1 MNYVSTRGDNKK
13 RTFSQAVLEGLADDG
28 GLLVP
33 ESLPDFSREW
43 PKWKDLPYNE
53 LAFRILEP
61 LATDMPEGALRQC
74 CNSAYGPS
82 YGGPVAPLREVGP
95 FHLLELFHGPTLAFK
110 DVALQ
115 LLGRLFGVILEQ
127 KNQELNIVA
136 ATSGD
141 TGSAAIYGLKDVP
154 RVRLFVTHPEGRIAD
169 LQRLQMSTVLNDS
182 VFNIAVDG
190 TFDDCQHMVKQLSS
204 DLEFKRSH
212 SIGAVNSINFA
223 RIAAQIVYYFAAYLQ
238 TPRAAEKVP
247 AVVAVPTGNFGN
259 ILAAEYARRMGLPL
273 ECTVLASNENDI
285 LPTFFRTGLYK
296 RGAPRATHSPA
307 MDIQVASNFERYLYL
322 LASENAEKVKEMMT
336 SFTTKG
342 ELQLEANPG
351 AQWSALACSNK
362 NTLETVKQVWN
373 DHRHLLDPH
382 TSTAWW
388 ALEQVLDQF
397 DPELPKIVVGTAH
410 PAKFPN
416 VLRQVVPEDAPDL
429 KHPTLEALKNLP
441 ERLFTIPAQTD
452 SLKKFVTKGIEHGAE
467 GVFLRS
473 EEKAAPH
480 G

>member
-33 ESLPDFSREW
+33 ESLPDFSQEW
-43 PKWKDLPYNE
+43 PQWKDLPYDE

-61 LATDMPEGALRQC
+61 LAGDLPEGALRQC
-74 CNSAYGPS
+74 CSSAYGES
-82 YGGPVAPLREVGP
+82 YGGPVAPLRPVGP
-95 FHLLELFHGPTLAFK
+95 YQLLELFHGPTLAFK

-127 KNQELNIVA
+127 NGQELNIVA

-141 TGSAAIYGLKDVP
+141 TGSAAIHGLKDVP

-169 LQRLQMSTVLNDS
+169 LQRQQMTTVVNDS
-182 VFNIAVDG
+182 VFNIAVKG
-190 TFDDCQHMVKQLSS
+190 TFDDCQHMVKDLSS
-204 DLEFKRSH
+204 DLEFKRKN

-223 RIAAQIVYYFAAYLQ
+223 RIAAQVVYYFAAYLQ
-238 TPRAAEKVP
+238 TPRALEKVP

-273 ECTVLASNENDI
+273 ACTVLASNENDI
-285 LPTFFRTGLYK
+285 LPTFFNTGLYK
-296 RGAPRATHSPA
+296 RGTARATHSPA

-322 LASENAEKVKEMMT
+322 LASENPAKVKELMT
-336 SFTTKG
+336 SFATTG

-351 AQWSALACSNK
+351 SQWSALACSNK
-362 NTLETVKQVWN
+362 ETLATVKEVWEN
-373 DHRHLLDPH
+373 HQQLLDPH
-382 TSTAWW
+382 TATAWW
-388 ALEQVLDQF
+388 AMDQCLNDF
-397 DPELPKIVVGTAH
+397 EPDLPKIVVGTAH
-410 PAKFPN
+410 PAKFPE
-416 VLRQVVPEDAPDL
+416 VLKQVVSSDVPEL
-429 KHPTLEALKNLP
+429 KHPTLEALKSLP
-441 ERLFTIPAQTD
+441 ERLFAIPARTD
-452 SLKKFVTKGIEHGAE
+452 SLKEFVTSGIELGAG